1 MQEGDGEENVDADK
15 LHTGLLER
23 LLCMKEENAAIPVTE
38 EKLVWHRKAEWGR
51 SSIAGVGEEVS
62 TKHQHLEVV

>member
-1 MQEGDGEENVDADK
+1 MVINWLTLLLASVQEGDGEENVDADK

-38 EKLVWHRKAEWGR
+38 EKLV
-51 SSIAGVGEEVS
+51 
-62 TKHQHLEVV
+62 